1 MDKEE
6 VETLL
11 NQLANREIDEFTI
24 TKDRFLAFQLV
35 LVKREDFK
43 HFRGIAKHGG
53 EVTYQYMD
61 EPRS

>member
-1 MDKEE
+1 MEKEE

-11 NQLANREIDEFTI
+11 NQLANREIDECTI
-24 TKDRFLAFQLV
+24 TKEHFLSFQLV
-35 LVKREDFK
+35 LVNREDFK
-43 HFRGIAKHGG
+43 RFRGIAKHGG

>member
-1 MDKEE
+1 MDREE

-11 NQLANREIDEFTI
+11 NQLANGEIDEFTI
-24 TKDRFLAFQLV
+24 TKDQFLDFQLF

-43 HFRGIAKHGG
+43 HFSGTAKHGG
-53 EVTYQYMD
+53 EVTYQYMV